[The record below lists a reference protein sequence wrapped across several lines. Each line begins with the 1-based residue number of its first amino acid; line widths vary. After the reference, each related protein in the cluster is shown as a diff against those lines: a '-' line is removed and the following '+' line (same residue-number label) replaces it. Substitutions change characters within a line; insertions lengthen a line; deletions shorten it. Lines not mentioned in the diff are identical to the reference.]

1 METPYLLW
9 FALFGVVAYMM
20 AVDENVA
27 EFVNLFFLSVWV
39 QLKKYY
45 YMAILHPRNPI
56 TNWIMERKM
65 RKLAEELMAEYG
77 TIDEDS
83 DEQRN

>member
-1 METPYLLW
+1 MW
-9 FALFGVVAYMM
+9 FALFAAVLYMM

-27 EFVNLFFLSVWV
+27 EFVNLFFLGVWI

-65 RKLAEELMAEYG
+65 RKLAEELMAQYG
-77 TIDEDS
+77 TIEEPTDD
-83 DEQRN
+83 